1 MAPVAA
7 DMPPTAPELVESF
20 SESFMDAERVY
31 FQIMRF
37 GEATYL
43 WIGSGEARQDV
54 LAYGVPGVQGSAHP
68 ATGRSL
74 IGGQGG
80 DMASET
86 MSKRLAQK
94 LGHPVFVSI
103 SLKDDA
109 ELRGWAER
117 QALAALVKGRG
128 AGANTAPTEISDIT
142 VDAASASASIASSA
156 GGSNPLPSLM
166 ANASAAG
173 AAAAAGRGV
182 GARTYEVFES
192 TDKLGEAAT
201 ALLLASA
208 RESIAARGKFVI
220 ALSGGSIPKIRAC
233 MPADIAHAC

>member
-1 MAPVAA
+1 
-7 DMPPTAPELVESF
+7 
-20 SESFMDAERVY
+20 MDAERVY

-109 ELRGWAER
+109 ELRLDG
-117 QALAALVKGRG
+117 
-128 AGANTAPTEISDIT
+128 
-142 VDAASASASIASSA
+142 
-156 GGSNPLPSLM
+156 
-166 ANASAAG
+166 
-173 AAAAAGRGV
+173 
-182 GARTYEVFES
+182 
-192 TDKLGEAAT
+192 
-201 ALLLASA
+201 
-208 RESIAARGKFVI
+208 
-220 ALSGGSIPKIRAC
+220 C
-233 MPADIAHAC
+233 